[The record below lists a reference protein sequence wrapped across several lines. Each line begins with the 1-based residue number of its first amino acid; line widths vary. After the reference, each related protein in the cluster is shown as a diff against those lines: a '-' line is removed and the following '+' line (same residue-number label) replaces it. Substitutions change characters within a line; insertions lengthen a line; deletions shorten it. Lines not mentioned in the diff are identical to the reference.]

1 MAKKKD
7 DNTVQRVEKHIIN
20 ENHEL
25 YKLLNH
31 YTFLSKNL
39 YNYANYQLRQ
49 VFILTSKLKED
60 KEITFEQHEYLNAI
74 NAKVDKFNELR
85 EVNFQKAKQ
94 RAIEQGKE
102 LNKKLKLINYFNE

>member
-25 YKLLNH
+25 YKLLNY

-49 VFILTSKLKED
+49 VLILTSKLKEG
-60 KEITFEQHEYLNAI
+60 KEITFEQHEYLNGI

-102 LNKKLKLINYFNE
+102 LNK